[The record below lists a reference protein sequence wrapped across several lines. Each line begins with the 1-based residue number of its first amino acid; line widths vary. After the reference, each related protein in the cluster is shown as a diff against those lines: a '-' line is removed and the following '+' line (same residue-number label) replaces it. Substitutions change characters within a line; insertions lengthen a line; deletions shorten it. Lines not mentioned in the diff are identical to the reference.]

1 MDMAQLGG
9 WAFPVEVDQATGRI
23 KMVEDDDCVGQ
34 DIRLIV
40 QTDRG
45 ERKMRPNFGAGLN
58 RFLFRNVDLVLVN
71 RMSEALAQS
80 IQLWEEHIVGV
91 NAGVAQSPED
101 SARVHVSIE
110 YVTDLRPGY
119 IQRLEEDTQ
128 LNETR

>member
-1 MDMAQLGG
+1 MAQLGG
-9 WAFPVEVDQATGRI
+9 WAFPVEVDQTTGRI
-23 KMVEDDDCVGQ
+23 KMVEDNDCVRQ

-45 ERKMRPNFGAGLN
+45 ERKMRPNFGAGLS

-80 IQLWEEHIVGV
+80 IQMWEEHIVGV
-91 NAGVAQSPED
+91 TAGVAQTSED
-101 SARVHVSIE
+101 NTRVHVSIE
-110 YVTDLRPGY
+110 YVTDLRPDY

>member
-1 MDMAQLGG
+1 MAQLGG
-9 WAFPVEVDQATGRI
+9 WAFPVEVDEATGRV
-23 KMVEDDDCVGQ
+23 KMVEDNDCVRQ

-101 SARVHVSIE
+101 NAQVHVSIE
-110 YVTDLRPGY
+110 YVTDLRPDY
-119 IQRLEEDTQ
+119 IQRMEEDTR

>member
-1 MDMAQLGG
+1 MDMAQLSG
-9 WAFPVEVDQATGRI
+9 WAFPVEVDEATGRI
-23 KMVEDDDCVGQ
+23 RLVKDNDCVGQ

-80 IQLWEEHIVGV
+80 IQMWEEHIVGV

-110 YVTDLRPGY
+110 YVTDLRPDY
-119 IQRLEEDTQ
+119 VQRIEDDAQ

>member
-1 MDMAQLGG
+1 MAQLSG

-23 KMVEDDDCVGQ
+23 KMVEDNDCVRQ

-40 QTDRG
+40 QTGRG
-45 ERKMRPNFGAGLN
+45 ERKMRPNFGAGLD

-80 IQLWEEHIVGV
+80 IQLWEEHIYGV
-91 NAGVAQSPED
+91 HAEVSQAVED
-101 SARVHVSIE
+101 RSRVHVDIE
-110 YVTDLRPGY
+110 YVTDLRPDY
-119 IQRLEEDTQ
+119 IQRMEEDTQ